1 MGEPKH
7 SCAISIASGA
17 APSAA
22 GGGAEV
28 GGMSHQQPWL
38 QHTACPNCPHAA
50 CSTVPHRYSSPGK
63 AAASQAAGG
72 FALNLVSR
80 LLFVMIKATE
90 V

>member
-38 QHTACPNCPHAA
+38 QHTACPNCPTLHAA
-50 CSTVPHRYSSPGK
+50 QFHIGTQALEKQRLHRQPV
-63 AAASQAAGG
+63 
-72 FALNLVSR
+72 ALH
-80 LLFVMIKATE
+80 
-90 V
+90 